1 MHACICKWTL
11 EQQKFE
17 LHGSTYV
24 NFFQQIR
31 TGALSDP
38 NLIECVAMENCL
50 TVALGLL
57 TGGGLVP
64 PTPMCSSGVSCIYI
78 YMYVCV
84 CYRFTFNPQNQPY
97 KVGTIVLQFLDT
109 ETELE
114 NSVGHTKSHTH

>member
-84 CYRFTFNPQNQPY
+84 CVTGSHLTLRTNPI
-97 KVGTIVLQFLDT
+97 K
-109 ETELE
+109 
-114 NSVGHTKSHTH
+114 